1 MEKEL
6 NFNLADFL
14 DYLSQKVTSILSLA
28 LGITVL
34 VISLSFFL
42 DDYYISS
49 ARLTVVEDQ
58 SAPSGNPSGFLG
70 TLGGGLGIGGSPL
83 NGKILE
89 VEEIMTSR
97 DFFRV
102 LLTSNPEIYNK
113 ILYADSYNK
122 DSKNIRY
129 LKGAPAIEDIIE
141 KDTLFPIN
149 NNFFDAHSQFLKSF
163 EFTKELDSEFYTIS
177 YTHIS
182 SVFAKEVL
190 DLVINKVNEIQKIIE
205 IDEANN
211 ALNYLSKEIN
221 SATNAEVKGSMSK
234 LIEMQLKTK
243 MIANMRDNY
252 SVKIV
257 DSPFVPSKKSGPLRA
272 IIALL
277 TFIIS
282 ILLII
287 PFYAFH
293 FSKNLSTRSY

>member
-14 DYLSQKVTSILSLA
+14 GYLKQKVLTILSVI

-49 ARLTVVEDQ
+49 VRLTVVEDQ

-70 TLGGGLGIGGSPL
+70 SLGGGLGIGGSPL
-83 NGKILE
+83 NSKILE
-89 VEEIMTSR
+89 VEEIMISR
-97 DFFRV
+97 DFFRA

-122 DSKNIRY
+122 VSKNISF

-149 NNFFDAHSQFLKSF
+149 NNFFDAHSKFLKSF
-163 EFTKELDSEFYTIS
+163 EFSKELESEFYTIS
-177 YTHIS
+177 YTHVS
-182 SVFAKEVL
+182 PVFAKEVL
-190 DLVINKVNEIQKIIE
+190 DLAINKVNELQKIIE

-211 ALNYLSKEIN
+211 ALDYLLREIT
-221 SATNAEVKGSMSK
+221 SATNAEVRGSMSK
-234 LIEMQLKTK
+234 LVEIQLKTK
-243 MIANMRDNY
+243 MIANMKENY

-257 DSPFVPSKKSGPLRA
+257 DSPFIPSKKSGPLRA
-272 IIALL
+272 IIAVL

-282 ILLII
+282 TLLII
-287 PFYAFH
+287 PFYAFQ
-293 FSKNLSTRSY
+293 FSKNLSARSY